1 VLASSSCDECRRL
14 KEKCEGG
21 TPCKRCKHLRR
32 SCDFDASPTLDKRV
46 PVLAD
51 SLKVMKDR
59 MQLMERLLRHHLPAI
74 NLETESLRQACDALS
89 VPSPDLTI
97 ARDSPG
103 VDRAELVSSI
113 SASDLGIED
122 EGCTIDNVNGAIT
135 RRSYPARPSATVVCR
150 TLITVASLCRL
161 LWRVLSLELF
171 HARQTQCRQPDGSVQ
186 SAGAL
191 HDH

>member
-1 VLASSSCDECRRL
+1 
-14 KEKCEGG
+14 
-21 TPCKRCKHLRR
+21 
-32 SCDFDASPTLDKRV
+32 V

-113 SASDLGIED
+113 STSDLGIED

-135 RRSYPARPSATVVCR
+135 RTSDPARSPATFVCK
-150 TLITVASLCRL
+150 TLTTVASLCRL

-171 HARQTQCRQPDGSVQ
+171 HARETQCRQPDGSVQ
-186 SAGAL
+186 SAGAYMTIESL
-191 HDH
+191 CLASPI